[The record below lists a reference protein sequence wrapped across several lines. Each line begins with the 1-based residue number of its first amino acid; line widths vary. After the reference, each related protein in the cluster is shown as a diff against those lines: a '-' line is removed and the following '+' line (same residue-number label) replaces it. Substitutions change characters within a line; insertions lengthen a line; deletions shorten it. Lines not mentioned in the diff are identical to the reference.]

1 MFEPSIHRNFRT
13 ENWKH
18 YYNLD
23 KIYGMYIHKMLEQL
37 QLLVA
42 MKKVKDT
49 HGGFTEDMLKQHL
62 CMEMS
67 MTC

>member
-1 MFEPSIHRNFRT
+1 
-13 ENWKH
+13 
-18 YYNLD
+18 
-23 KIYGMYIHKMLEQL
+23 MYVHKMLEQL

-42 MKKVKDT
+42 VKKVKDT

>member
-1 MFEPSIHRNFRT
+1 
-13 ENWKH
+13 
-18 YYNLD
+18 
-23 KIYGMYIHKMLEQL
+23 MLEQL

-49 HGGFTEDMLKQHL
+49 HGGFTEGMLKPHL